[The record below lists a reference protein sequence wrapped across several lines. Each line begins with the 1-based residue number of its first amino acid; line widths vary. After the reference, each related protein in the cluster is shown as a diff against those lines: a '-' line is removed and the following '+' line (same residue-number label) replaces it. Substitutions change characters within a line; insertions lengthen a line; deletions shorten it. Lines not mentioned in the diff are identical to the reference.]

1 MAGNDKVVAGSVKN
15 LVHAT
20 AARVLPSR
28 PRGTPLRPSATTWRS
43 EMSAVPSLVMNN
55 GLEIPQLGFG
65 VFLVP
70 PEETSN
76 AVAEALNTGYRLID
90 TAQGYRNEEG
100 VGSAIAESDVSRDEL
115 FITTKLTNSKHG
127 YDSALTAFDDS
138 MKKLG
143 LDVLDLFLIHWP
155 LPMFDQ
161 YVETWRA
168 FERLL
173 ADGRVRSI
181 GVSNFE
187 IAHLQ
192 RLLAETDVTPAVNQV
207 ELHPEFPQEEL
218 RAFHEEH
225 GILTESWGPLGQGK
239 GLLENPSIVEVAR
252 RKDRT
257 PAQVVLRWHVQ
268 LGSVVIPKSVHSD
281 RIRENIQVFDF
292 ELDDADM
299 ADISTVRTGQRLGA
313 DPNEF
318 AMR

>member
-1 MAGNDKVVAGSVKN
+1 
-15 LVHAT
+15 
-20 AARVLPSR
+20 
-28 PRGTPLRPSATTWRS
+28 
-43 EMSAVPSLVMNN
+43 MSTVPSLVMNN
-55 GLEIPQLGFG
+55 GLQIPQLGFG

-70 PEETSN
+70 PEETKQ
-76 AVAEALNTGYRLID
+76 AVTEALDAGYRLID

-100 VGSAIAESDVSRDEL
+100 VGAAIAESDVPRDEL
-115 FITTKLTNSKHG
+115 FITTKLTNSEQG
-127 YDSALTAFDDS
+127 YDTTLAAFDGS
-138 MKKLG
+138 MDKLG
-143 LDVLDLFLIHWP
+143 IDVLDLFLIHWP

-168 FERLL
+168 FEKLL

-187 IAHLQ
+187 IPHLQ
-192 RLLAETDVTPAVNQV
+192 RLLAETDVTPAVNQI
-207 ELHPEFPQEEL
+207 ELHPEFPQEDL
-218 RAFHEEH
+218 REFHQQH

-239 GLLENPSIVEVAR
+239 GLLENPKIVEVAQ

-268 LGSVVIPKSVHSD
+268 LGCVVIPKSVNPD
-281 RIRENIQVFDF
+281 RIRENIDIFDF

-299 ADISTVRTGQRLGA
+299 AEISKVRTGERLGG
-313 DPNEF
+313 DPNVF

>member
-1 MAGNDKVVAGSVKN
+1 
-15 LVHAT
+15 
-20 AARVLPSR
+20 
-28 PRGTPLRPSATTWRS
+28 
-43 EMSAVPSLVMNN
+43 MSTVPSLVMNN
-55 GLEIPQLGFG
+55 GLQIPQLGFG

-70 PEETSN
+70 PEETKQ
-76 AVAEALNTGYRLID
+76 AVTEALEAGYRLID

-100 VGSAIAESDVSRDEL
+100 VGAAIAESDVPRDEL
-115 FITTKLTNSKHG
+115 FITTKLTNSEQG
-127 YDSALTAFDDS
+127 YDTTLAAFDGS
-138 MKKLG
+138 MDKLG
-143 LDVLDLFLIHWP
+143 IDVLDLFLIHWP

-168 FERLL
+168 FEKLL

-187 IAHLQ
+187 IPHLQ
-192 RLLAETDVTPAVNQV
+192 RLLAETDVTPAVNQI
-207 ELHPEFPQEEL
+207 ELHPEFPQEDL
-218 RAFHEEH
+218 REFHQQH

-239 GLLENPSIVEVAR
+239 GLLENPQIVEVAQ

-268 LGSVVIPKSVHSD
+268 LGCVVIPKSVNPD
-281 RIRENIQVFDF
+281 RIRENIDIFDF

-299 ADISTVRTGQRLGA
+299 AEISKVRTGERLGG
-313 DPNEF
+313 DPNVF

>member
-1 MAGNDKVVAGSVKN
+1 MTVPTITLHDQ
-15 LVHAT
+15 
-20 AARVLPSR
+20 
-28 PRGTPLRPSATTWRS
+28 TT
-43 EMSAVPSLVMNN
+43 
-55 GLEIPQLGFG
+55 IPQLGFG
-65 VFLVP
+65 VFQVP
-70 PEETSN
+70 PDQTAKTVLN
-76 AVAEALNTGYRLID
+76 AFEVGYRHID
-90 TAQGYRNEEG
+90 TAQMYENEAG
-100 VGSAIAESDVSRDEL
+100 VGEAIATSGIPRDEL
-115 FITTKLTNSKHG
+115 YITTKLNNGFHRP
-127 YDSALTAFDDS
+127 DDARRS
-138 MKKLG
+138 LDESLARLG
-143 LDVLDLFLIHWP
+143 IDQVDLFLIHWP

-187 IAHLQ
+187 IPHLQ
-192 RLLAETDVTPAVNQV
+192 RLLSETDVKPTVNQV

-218 RAFHEEH
+218 RTYHDEH

-239 GLLENPSIVEVAR
+239 GLLENPEIVELAR

-268 LGSVVIPKSVHSD
+268 LGCVVIPKSVNPD
-281 RIRENIQVFDF
+281 RMRENIDLFDF

-299 ADISTVRTGQRLGA
+299 ADISKVRTGQRLGA

-318 AMR
+318 AML